1 MSLTDQFEKVK
12 QYYQESLHAEMK
24 CNASVFGPMSPVEES
39 NKTRART
46 EDLLDKIENGI
57 NRNVAAHNKSL
68 SDLQKQAHDLHKQVN
83 QLSDQVSS
91 VL

>member
-1 MSLTDQFEKVK
+1 MSLTDQYQKVE
-12 QYYQESLHAEMK
+12 QYYQESLQAEMK

-39 NKTRART
+39 IKTRART
-46 EDLLDKIENGI
+46 ENLLDEIENDI
-57 NRNVAAHNKSL
+57 NRNVAAQNKSL
-68 SDLQKQAHDLHKQVN
+68 SDLQNQAHDLHKQVN